1 MLNETKCFE
10 VEVEAEARTLRSR
23 PRLNLKRPNRTMY

>member
-1 MLNETKCFE
+1 MLEAE
-10 VEVEAEARTLRSR
+10 VKVEAEARSLRSR